1 MKISDPPEAE
11 LEIPE
16 LLPVIPIRDV
26 TIFPFVIQPLAVG
39 REKSVRAVEA
49 ALSGSRLV
57 ALMAQRDDAIEEPG
71 QKDLHGVGTVAMI
84 MRMLKLPD
92 DRIRILIQ
100 GIHRCEV
107 EYFTMDDPM
116 FEAKVTLLNDVDSG
130 MDNLEEEALIRNVKS
145 LLERSASLGKSLSSE
160 VLIIANSMDEPGRLA
175 DLVASNIE
183 LKMHERQA
191 VLEELDVGQ
200 RLKLVNDFLSREVA
214 LLEMQQQISSQAR
227 GQLDRTQRDYYL
239 RQQLKVIQ
247 AELGEGNELQ
257 EEIDAYR
264 AKLKDLVMT
273 EEAEKEVE
281 KQIRRLEHMHPD
293 AAETGIIRSYL
304 DWMTELPWGKHS
316 TDDLNLSRA
325 GKVLD
330 ADHYGLAEVKERIL
344 EFLSVR
350 KLNPQMKNPILC
362 FVGPPGVGKTSLGK
376 SIATALKRQY
386 IRISLGGLRDEAE
399 IRGHRKTYV
408 GALPG
413 RIIQGISQAGTMNP
427 VFVMDEVDKVGQDFR
442 GDPSAALLEALDPEQ
457 NDHFRDHYLGV
468 PFDLSRIM
476 FILTANTLDPILPA
490 FRDRMEIIELGS
502 YTPLEKMQIARRHLV
517 PKQIKEHGLDKHWI
531 TFSPGALDLLISKY
545 TREAGL
551 RNMERLIAKVCR
563 KVARQIAEKGP
574 RTFRILA
581 RNLHEY
587 LGPSKIFAD
596 QRLRRNQVG
605 IVAGLAW
612 TPQGGE
618 ILFVEASLM
627 KGKGKLVLTGHL
639 GEVMKESAQIALSL
653 IHSRAAQYGISEEQF
668 TTKDVHVHFPEGAI
682 PKDGPSAGITVATAL
697 LSCFTG
703 RKVRCDVS
711 MTGELTL
718 RGEILPIGGLKE
730 KVLAAVRVGI
740 STVLF
745 PKPNQRELAEIPKE
759 VRQHCFFH
767 PVTDISD
774 VFSKAVELA

>member
-1 MKISDPPEAE
+1 MR
-11 LEIPE
+11 
-16 LLPVIPIRDV
+16 IRSS
-26 TIFPFVIQPLAVG
+26 G
-39 REKSVRAVEA
+39 S
-49 ALSGSRLV
+49 LSSSRLV
-57 ALMAQRDDAIEEPG
+57 ALVAQKDESQEDPG
-71 QKDLHGVGTVAMI
+71 QEDLHSVGTVAMI

-92 DRIRILIQ
+92 DRIRILVQ
-100 GIHRCEV
+100 GIHRCEL
-107 EYFTMDDPM
+107 EYFTMDEPM
-116 FEAKVTLLNDVDSG
+116 FEAKVTLLNDVENKPE
-130 MDNLEEEALIRNVKS
+130 NLEEQALIRNVKS

-160 VLIIANSMDEPGRLA
+160 VLIIANSMDEAGRLA

-183 LKMHERQA
+183 LKTQDRQA
-191 VLEELDVGQ
+191 VLQELDVSA
-200 RLKLVNDFLSREVA
+200 RLKLVNDFLSKEVA
-214 LLEMQQQISSQAR
+214 LLEIQQQISSQAR
-227 GQLDRTQRDYYL
+227 GQLDRTQRDFYL

-247 AELGEGNELQ
+247 TELGEGSELQ

-273 EEAEKEVE
+273 QEAQKEVE
-281 KQIRRLEHMHPD
+281 KQLRRLEHMHPD
-293 AAETGIIRSYL
+293 AGETGIIRGYL

-316 TDDLNLSRA
+316 SDDLDVLRA
-325 GKVLD
+325 SKVLD
-330 ADHYGLAEVKERIL
+330 ADHFGLDEVKERIL

-362 FVGPPGVGKTSLGK
+362 FVGPPGVGKTSLGR
-376 SIATALKRQY
+376 SIATALGRQY

-399 IRGHRKTYV
+399 VRGHRKTYV

-413 RIIQGISQAGTMNP
+413 RIIQGINQAGTMNP

-468 PFDLSRIM
+468 PFDLSKIM

-490 FRDRMEIIELGS
+490 FRDRMEIIELDS
-502 YTPLEKMQIARRHLV
+502 YTPVEKLQIARRHLV
-517 PKQIKEHGLDKHWI
+517 PKQVKEHGLTKDWI
-531 TFSPGALDLLISKY
+531 SFSSGALDRLISKY

-551 RNMERLIAKVCR
+551 RNMERQIAKVCR
-563 KVARQIAEKGP
+563 KVARQIAEKGHKK
-574 RTFRILA
+574 FKVLVG
-581 RNLHEY
+581 NLHEF
-587 LGPSKIFAD
+587 LGPPKIFSD
-596 QRLRRNQVG
+596 QRLRRNHVG

-627 KGKGKLVLTGHL
+627 EGKGRLVLTGHL

-653 IHSRAAQYGISEEQF
+653 IHSRAQQYGISEDFF
-668 TTKDVHVHFPEGAI
+668 TGKDVHVHFPEGAI

-697 LSCFTG
+697 LSCYTG
-703 RKVRCDVS
+703 RPVRCDVS

-730 KVLAAVRVGI
+730 KALAAARAGI
-740 STVLF
+740 HTVLF
-745 PKPNQRELAEIPKE
+745 PKPNERELSEISEEIRKQCTFRT
-759 VRQHCFFH
+759 VS
-767 PVTDISD
+767 DISE
-774 VFSKAVELA
+774 VFAQAVELP